1 MSKVANL
8 TKQAMAAGF
17 ASKTEVVTHAEFILA
32 GKRTISREEATKLF
46 AEAGDAL
53 DVQFGRME
61 RNMQA
66 IAAAEIAVMER
77 ARQMISTGK
86 NLAGQVGD
94 AMARIDK
101 VVVRDFEVKLLQLE
115 RFVAAMKDLDD
126 LKRNGRLDAL
136 MASFVQK

>member
-17 ASKTEVVTHAEFILA
+17 ASKKEVVTHAEFILA

-61 RNMQA
+61 HNMQA
-66 IAAAEIAVMER
+66 IAAAEIAVAER
-77 ARQMISTGK
+77 ARQLMSTGK

-101 VVVRDFEVKLLQLE
+101 VVVRDFEVKLSQLE

>member
-17 ASKTEVVTHAEFILA
+17 ASKKEVVTHAEFILA

-46 AEAGDAL
+46 SDAADAL
-53 DVQFGRME
+53 DTQFQRME
-61 RNMQA
+61 HNMQA
-66 IAAAEIAVMER
+66 IAAAEIAISER
-77 ARQMISTGK
+77 ARQLMSTGK

-101 VVVRDFEVKLLQLE
+101 VVVRDFEVKLSQLE

-126 LKRNGRLDAL
+126 LKRNGRLDGL